1 MADPDLPIRGGVGG
15 GVHPDPRIR
24 GRAVSKIFS
33 VLRASVWAKIGA
45 GGRVPRAP
53 PVEQVIQS
61 TYFWVTNQ
69 DKFLTCKS
77 NWKEKILL
85 LKTWINYKN

>member
-1 MADPDLPIRGGVGG
+1 MQKRPPGG
-15 GVHPDPRIR
+15 PR
-24 GRAVSKIFS
+24 
-33 VLRASVWAKIGA
+33 A
-45 GGRVPRAP
+45 GGMAAFMVT
-53 PVEQVIQS
+53 VEQVIQS

-77 NWKEKILL
+77 NWKGKNLL